1 MSTPLAGDAKQV
13 TALEIDAG
21 LAHAYA
27 REKRAV
33 KCVGEREIAQFGI
46 ARVADAYIGIGKV
59 EEVHI
64 PRLECGIYSVGP
76 HRRVSANAVR
86 HNGC

>member
-1 MSTPLAGDAKQV
+1 MSYTLAGDAEQV

-21 LAHAYA
+21 LTHAYS
-27 REKRAV
+27 REQRAV

-46 ARVADAYIGIGKV
+46 ARVADTYVGVGKV

-64 PRLECGIYSVGP
+64 PRLSVGYIVWASSP
-76 HRRVSANAVR
+76 GFCQR
-86 HNGC
+86 CPT